1 MNSISSLPKRTGAR
15 VAGASLDE
23 GAGSNGPKQ
32 GTGAVCIVVGEEG
45 LAAGWIQVRRGAHGE
60 ENEFYKTQRRKGRE
74 SRPGDAAP
82 RDQGAEGAFGH
93 RSKMVV

>member
-32 GTGAVCIVVGEEG
+32 GTGAVCIVVGRRDWQ
-45 LAAGWIQVRRGAHGE
+45 LAG
-60 ENEFYKTQRRKGRE
+60 
-74 SRPGDAAP
+74 SR
-82 RDQGAEGAFGH
+82 
-93 RSKMVV
+93 